1 MKDSRGK
8 NAHKG
13 TVPMGLNERMQF
25 DPSDCKPAETRHQRP
40 KKEPI
45 PTGGKQGF

>member
-8 NAHKG
+8 NAAKG
-13 TVPMGLNERMQF
+13 TIPMGLNERIEF
-25 DPSDCKPAETRHQRP
+25 DSMSCKPAETKQQRA